1 MGDEQKTKTKKE
13 RFRDKP
19 SESCHTSCWG
29 GRGDYSLLLGELLD
43 RVVVDADG
51 ATSDLLGCISLLEA
65 VEIVH
70 CLTLLAGFELAEPGG
85 LLPLLLDLLLL
96 KSTEEGGTVA
106 GVRDGDSEVG
116 HGHATDGK
124 DMTGDIDTLD
134 EGTVGVDD
142 VEDNNKLA
150 GEVTEGDN
158 CDTADL
164 DGVGLHV
171 YKISKIKKKKKKKA
185 LNKQSY

>member
-1 MGDEQKTKTKKE
+1 MKN
-13 RFRDKP
+13 
-19 SESCHTSCWG
+19 H
-29 GRGDYSLLLGELLD
+29 LLLLCEFLN

-51 ATSDLLGCISLLEA
+51 ATSDLLGCISLLETI
-65 VEIVH
+65 EIVH
-70 CLTLLAGFELAEPGG
+70 SLTLLAGIELAEPGS

-150 GEVTEGDN
+150 GEVTKSNN
-158 CDTADL
+158 CNTADL
-164 DGVGLHV
+164 DGVSLHV
-171 YKISKIKKKKKKKA
+171 YKNSKIK
-185 LNKQSY
+185 